1 MVEGCLYIVQAV
13 KEWARWAVVVRSEER
28 EVCSACRVNVDWL
41 DRQGMSFNYGGGPG
55 TRRVGLLAGT
65 AVVPSVYVITQ
76 LSASPLDCR
85 QQVRISLE
93 CPAGSPDVLGYRRLS
108 RFLTV
113 VLSQSAEIRTGSNFW
128 PTLAYHHGRHGTP
141 GIFPYP
147 PNMMQDF

>member
-1 MVEGCLYIVQAV
+1 MAIPATPDTTWPLRQSYERTIYGEPGTVQ
-13 KEWARWAVVVRSEER
+13 K
-28 EVCSACRVNVDWL
+28 L
-41 DRQGMSFNYGGGPG
+41 HPQGMSFNYGGGPG

-76 LSASPLDCR
+76 LSARPLDCR